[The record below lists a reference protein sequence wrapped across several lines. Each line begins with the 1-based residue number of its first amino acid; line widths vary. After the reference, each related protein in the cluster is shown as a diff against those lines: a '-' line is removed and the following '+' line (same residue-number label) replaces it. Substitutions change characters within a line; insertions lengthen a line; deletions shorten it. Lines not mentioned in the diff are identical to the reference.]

1 MRSERI
7 SIQWYVQSLVQMQ
20 SISVYTHE
28 EVETI
33 LDLLKDKVVPSYS
46 NIDTACAISDS
57 LGSYTAVA
65 ESRSRTRGSHA
76 GSTGTSGG
84 VVRRPLITPDELTR
98 WTGRRTGRS

>member
-84 VVRRPLITPDELTR
+84 G
-98 WTGRRTGRS
+98 W